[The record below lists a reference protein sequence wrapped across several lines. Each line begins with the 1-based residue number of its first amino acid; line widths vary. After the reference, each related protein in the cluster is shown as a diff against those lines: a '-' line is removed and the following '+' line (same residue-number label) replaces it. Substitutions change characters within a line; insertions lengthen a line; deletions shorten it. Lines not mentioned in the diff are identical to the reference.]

1 MTSRSGGRA
10 TGFLLLV
17 YLSFAWG
24 TNWPAI
30 KIAVLEMPIWQYR
43 AITALAAGICLLLY
57 AWISGQKMRV
67 PRSQWPALG
76 AVTLTN
82 VTLWLIFVG
91 YGVKA
96 MESGQASL
104 IGFTAPLWVALL
116 AWMFLGEALT
126 PRRLGALAVGLGGI
140 AVLMWPSLGS
150 FGERPLGAALV
161 LAGAISFAVGT
172 IITKR
177 VDWAVPPAS
186 FAGWQLLIGGL
197 PIAVIAAASEPMTM
211 QNAST
216 EAWLATAYTTFAG
229 LVLAYIAW
237 FRIVKIF
244 DAGTASIATLA
255 VPAVGLLSGAII
267 LGEPIGWRQLAA
279 LAMVLSAVGLV
290 LFVPVLPTGRK

>member
-1 MTSRSGGRA
+1 MTGKSGGRV
-10 TGFLLLV
+10 TGILLLA

-43 AITALAAGICLLLY
+43 ATTALASGVCLLLY
-57 AWISGQKMRV
+57 AWMSGQKMRL
-67 PRSQWPALG
+67 PRRQWPALG

-82 VTLWLIFVG
+82 IVLWLIFIG
-91 YGVKA
+91 YGVKL

-116 AWMFLGEALT
+116 AWIFLGEKLSM
-126 PRRLGALAVGLGGI
+126 RRLGALAIGLGGI
-140 AVLMWPSLGS
+140 AVLMWPSLDS
-150 FGERPLGAALV
+150 LGERPLGAALV
-161 LAGAISFAVGT
+161 MAGAISFAVGT

-186 FAGWQLLIGGL
+186 YAGWQLVLGGI
-197 PIAVIAAASEPMTM
+197 PIAVIAAASEPMIM
-211 QNAST
+211 HRAST
-216 EAWLATAYTTFAG
+216 EAWLAVAYTTFAG

-237 FRIVKIF
+237 FRIVNIF
-244 DAGTASIATLA
+244 EAGTASIGTLA
-255 VPAVGLLSGAII
+255 VPAVGLLSGAIV
-267 LGEPIGWRQLAA
+267 LGEPIGWRQLTA

-290 LFVPVLPTGRK
+290 LLVPTDHK